1 MRVLLGVAL
10 TLLLAACAR
19 APTRPPVADAGPLPP
34 TSAVAD
40 DPCAVLYEH
49 RDEDYTPGGLY
60 APDRADHA
68 PAGRPDPD
76 AIPEPVPRA
85 EPRAASGNRSPYTGL
100 GRSYHVLESA
110 RGYRERGTASW
121 YGAKF
126 HGRLTSSREPYD
138 MCSYSAAH
146 KTLPLPSYVRVTN
159 LDNGRS
165 VVVRVNDRG
174 PFHQGRIIDLSYIA
188 AIKLGL
194 DRTGTA
200 PVEVVALTADGEPAR
215 AAPAPAASPRYS
227 GDGRAS
233 IQVGS
238 FADKDNARR
247 VRQQLEDAGIDD
259 VELED
264 VDVDDRRFWRVRIGP
279 LRASRLDAVLQRVR
293 ALGFSAARVMS
304 E

>member
-1 MRVLLGVAL
+1 MKTVLCVAL
-10 TLLLAACAR
+10 ALLLAACAR
-19 APTRPPVADAGPLPP
+19 TPVRPTTPAERPPPP
-34 TSAVAD
+34 TTAAAD

-60 APDRADHA
+60 APDRSDHA
-68 PAGRPDPD
+68 PVGRPDPD
-76 AIPEPVPRA
+76 AIPEPVPRD
-85 EPRAASGNRSPYTGL
+85 EPRAASGNRSPYTVL
-100 GRSYHVLESA
+100 GRNYRVLDSA

-174 PFHQGRIIDLSYIA
+174 PFHEGRIIDLSYIA

-200 PVEVVALTADGEPAR
+200 PVEVVALTGGATASAPPTR
-215 AAPAPAASPRYS
+215 QPAPSHVDSDRV
-227 GDGRAS
+227 S

-247 VRQQLEDAGIDD
+247 VKERLQDAGIDD

-264 VDVDDRRFWRVRIGP
+264 VRIDERRLWRVRVGP
-279 LRASRLDAVLQRVR
+279 LRAARLESVLQQVR
-293 ALGFSAARVMS
+293 ALGFSTARVLS